1 MKRAIKAS
9 AVSSFVLEPVKI
21 RERIKSYFYSWFII
35 RFSLGRALIFHR
47 QWMFF
52 FFSLKRKMNQKEKSQ
67 PGSVAINVLWL
78 GKGSGCRNITNAALE
93 EVIKGL

>member
-1 MKRAIKAS
+1 
-9 AVSSFVLEPVKI
+9 
-21 RERIKSYFYSWFII
+21 
-35 RFSLGRALIFHR
+35 
-47 QWMFF
+47 MFF